1 MTVFSYRRST
11 PLLIAVL
18 ISAVCVWSAWG
29 VPLSP
34 GTLGVQ
40 NKDNVT
46 ITGGSITG
54 ITDIAIADGG
64 TGASTAANA
73 RTNLGLDNASNYP
86 AGLLRTDGSAASLT
100 SFPTLNQNTSGTAAG
115 LSATLAIGS
124 GGTGATTASAALTAL
139 GGDNASNLSTG
150 TIPAARVPTLNQS
163 TTGTAG
169 GLVFGS
175 DARGDLPVR
184 GASAYGRL
192 LIGTSGKILTT
203 DGTDPA
209 WSAYTVA
216 SPGATGAV
224 LTSDGTNWTRNAAP
238 AISAANMTSFPTL
251 NQNTTGTAS
260 NVSGT
265 PALPN
270 GTTATSQ
277 SAHDNGTKLATT
289 RYVDG
294 RDQFYR
300 FNIDAPAVTDNVMF
314 DGPLFV
320 GITLDNVVFVVT
332 DNTGKRSGASTD
344 NVTVNIIYC
353 GAADNTV
360 AQCTKVFT
368 SDQTPTGA
376 AVLTPALNNTTPGT
390 GNYLRFYV
398 AATNMTN
405 KKLYVRIRYRE

>member
-86 AGLLRTDGSAASLT
+86 AGLLRTDGSAASL
-100 SFPTLNQNTSGTAAG
+100 
-115 LSATLAIGS
+115 
-124 GGTGATTASAALTAL
+124 
-139 GGDNASNLSTG
+139 
-150 TIPAARVPTLNQS
+150 
-163 TTGTAG
+163 
-169 GLVFGS
+169 
-175 DARGDLPVR
+175 
-184 GASAYGRL
+184 
-192 LIGTSGKILTT
+192 
-203 DGTDPA
+203 
-209 WSAYTVA
+209 
-216 SPGATGAV
+216 
-224 LTSDGTNWTRNAAP
+224 
-238 AISAANMTSFPTL
+238 TSFPTL